1 MSPAMG
7 SELHNIAIS
16 SSVSDPGKD
25 QQLDATT
32 QAGITIQL
40 QAFIVINDW
49 TQHPRQKIYLPSLV
63 Q

>member
-1 MSPAMG
+1 MGKSDQTWQFLTMSPAMG

-40 QAFIVINDW
+40 QAFIVIND
-49 TQHPRQKIYLPSLV
+49 
-63 Q
+63 